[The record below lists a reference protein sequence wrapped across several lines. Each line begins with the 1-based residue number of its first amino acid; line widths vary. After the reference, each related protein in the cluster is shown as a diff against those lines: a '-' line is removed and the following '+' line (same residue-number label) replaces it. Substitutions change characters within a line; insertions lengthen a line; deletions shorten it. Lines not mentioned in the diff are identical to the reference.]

1 MTNRFFQLYER
12 LILNHAN
19 IVLLLFAL
27 ILGFLAYHAP
37 GFKLDASADALVLEG
52 DTDLEYF
59 REFSQR
65 YATQDFLVVTYT
77 PAEDLLSDSVLQQ
90 LGALADE
97 LQQLPGVSDVTSI
110 LSVPL
115 LQSPNVKLNELGDG
129 LKTLQDESVD
139 RELVRKEFSVSP
151 IYANMLV
158 SPDGKTTAL
167 QLNIKNDEQYR
178 QLLEARERWREK
190 QLSEAGLNSEE
201 RVQYAA
207 AQQAFKDYSVEFNQR
222 RADMVAAT
230 RLILDKYKDNAD
242 IHLGGVSMIASDMID
257 FVKRDLVVFGSGIVV
272 FIIILLSVIFRRP
285 RWVAIPLLICVS
297 TCAAML
303 GFLTLIDWRMTVVSS
318 NFVALLLI
326 ITLAISVHLVVR
338 YRELFA
344 SEPELTQRE
353 LVMMTV
359 RFMLKPCIYTA
370 LTTIVAFSSLVVS
383 GIRPVI
389 DFGWMMTIGT
399 VVALLLVFII
409 LPAILVLLPKGETAR
424 AADSKVFTH
433 KFAVIADRYGKL
445 ILVVSVIFAVLS
457 GIGISRLQVENR
469 FIDFFDSE
477 TEIYQ
482 GMELVDAQLG
492 GTIPLEIIITAPGD
506 ANGNAEVRF
515 ESDDDFENFDEPAA
529 DASDSV
535 EDSGSTEED
544 AVASDDEF
552 AGFAD
557 DAADLDDEF
566 GDDFSS
572 DFGSDFGD
580 DTSGESSVWFTK
592 QGLNDIERI
601 HDALEAMPETGKV
614 LSLATF
620 YKLMKE
626 LTGPDIDDVQ
636 LAVAKGSLPPAI
648 ADIMLDPYLNSERN
662 EARISIRVKETSR
675 DLKRA
680 EFLQKVRTYLT
691 EEAGLQPENVQLSG
705 LLVLYNNML
714 QSLFSSQILTIA
726 AVFIAIMVMFIVL
739 FRSVKIAI
747 LGILPNMLAAAMVL
761 GGMGLAGIPLDMMT
775 ITIAAIAIGIGVDNA
790 VHYLH
795 RFRIEFP
802 KDRDYRASMYRCHES
817 IGRALY
823 YTSITVIMGFS
834 ILALSNFRPSIYFGL
849 LTGAAMLGA
858 LLGALLLLP
867 QLLLIFK
874 PFGAEAEA
882 GSQASHD

>member
-1 MTNRFFQLYER
+1 MTDRFFQLYER
-12 LILNHAN
+12 LILNHAKT
-19 IVLLLFAL
+19 VLLLLAL
-27 ILGFLAYHAP
+27 VLGFLAYHAP
-37 GFKLDASADALVLEG
+37 TFKLDASADALVLEG

-59 REFSQR
+59 REFSKR

-77 PAEDLLSDSVLQQ
+77 PEADLLSDGVLQR
-90 LGALADE
+90 LEALAAE
-97 LQQLPGVSDVTSI
+97 LQQLEGVSNVMSV
-110 LSVPL
+110 LNVPL
-115 LQSPNVKLNELGDG
+115 LQSPNVKLSELGDG
-129 LKTLQDESVD
+129 LKTLQDNSVD

-151 IYANMLV
+151 IYSNMLV

-167 QLNIKNDEQYR
+167 QVNIENDEKYR
-178 QLLEARERWREK
+178 QLLEDRERLREK
-190 QLSEAGLNSEE
+190 DLQAGLSSEE
-201 RVQYAA
+201 RTELEA
-207 AQQAFKDYSVEFNQR
+207 AQQAYKDYSVEFNQR

-230 RLILDKYKDNAD
+230 RLILDKYKDHAD
-242 IHLGGVSMIASDMID
+242 IHLGGVAMIASDMID

-272 FIIILLSVIFRRP
+272 FIIILLSVIFRRL
-285 RWVAIPLLICVS
+285 RWVMIPLLICVS

-303 GFLTLIDWRMTVVSS
+303 GFLTLVDWRMTVVSS

-344 SEPELTQRE
+344 SEPELSQHE
-353 LVMMTV
+353 LVMKTV

-370 LTTIVAFSSLVVS
+370 LTTIVAFASLVVS

-389 DFGWMMTIGT
+389 DFGWMMTLGT

-424 AADSKVFTH
+424 VDDSRVFTH
-433 KFAVIADRYGKL
+433 KFAVVADHYGKS
-445 ILVVSVIFAVLS
+445 ILLVSVALAVLS

-469 FIDFFDSE
+469 FIDFFDAE

-492 GTIPLEIIITAPGD
+492 GTIPLEIIITTPTD
-506 ANGNAEVRF
+506 ANETATF
-515 ESDDDFENFDEPAA
+515 ESDDDFENFDA
-529 DASDSV
+529 V
-535 EDSGSTEED
+535 EED
-544 AVASDDEF
+544 VENFEEVDTGSEDDF
-552 AGFAD
+552 GDFAD
-557 DAADLDDEF
+557 DEADF
-566 GDDFSS
+566 GDDF
-572 DFGSDFGD
+572 GD
-580 DTSGESSVWFTK
+580 DSGVESSVWFTK

-614 LSLATF
+614 LSLATM

-636 LAVAKGSLPPAI
+636 LAVARGSLPPAI
-648 ADIMLDPYLNSERN
+648 SDTMINPYLNNERK

-675 DLKRA
+675 ELNRA
-680 EFLQKVRTYLT
+680 EFLQKVHTYLVD
-691 EEAGLQPENVQLSG
+691 EAGLQPENVRLSG

-714 QSLFSSQILTIA
+714 QSLYSSQILTIT
-726 AVFIAIMVMFIVL
+726 AVFIAIMIMFIVL
-739 FRSVKIAI
+739 FRSLKIAI

-761 GGMGLAGIPLDMMT
+761 GGMGLTGIPLDMMT

-795 RFRIEFP
+795 RFRTEFP
-802 KDRDYRASMYRCHES
+802 KDRNYIATMYRCHES

-867 QLLLIFK
+867 QLLLLFK
-874 PFGAEAEA
+874 PFGEQAETA
-882 GSQASHD
+882 SQTPHG

>member
-12 LILNHAN
+12 LILNHAK
-19 IVLLLFAL
+19 IVLVLLAL
-27 ILGFLAYHAP
+27 VLGFLAYHAP
-37 GFKLDASADALVLEG
+37 TFKLDASADALVLEG
-52 DTDLEYF
+52 DADLEYF
-59 REFSQR
+59 REFSKR
-65 YATQDFLVVTYT
+65 YATQDFLVITYT
-77 PAEDLLSDSVLQQ
+77 PEADLLSDSALQQ

-97 LQQLPGVSDVTSI
+97 LQQLQGVSSVTSI
-110 LSVPL
+110 LNVPL

-129 LKTLQDESVD
+129 LKTLQDASVD

-167 QLNIKNDEQYR
+167 QVNIENDEQYR
-178 QLLEARERWREK
+178 QLLEQRERLRDKE
-190 QLSEAGLNSEE
+190 LSEEGLNSEE
-201 RVQYAA
+201 SVQYAA

-222 RADMVAAT
+222 RADMVGAA
-230 RLILDKYKDNAD
+230 RLILDKYKDHAD
-242 IHLGGVSMIASDMID
+242 IHLGGVAMIASDMID
-257 FVKRDLVVFGSGIVV
+257 FVKKDLVVFGSGIVV

-353 LVMMTV
+353 LVMKTV

-389 DFGWMMTIGT
+389 DFGWMMTLGT

-409 LPAILVLLPKGETAR
+409 LPAILVLLPKGKTAR
-424 AADSKVFTH
+424 VADSRVFTH
-433 KFAVIADRYGKL
+433 RFAVVADRHGTL
-445 ILVVSVIFAVLS
+445 IVVVSVVLAVLS

-477 TEIYQ
+477 TEIYR

-492 GTIPLEIIITAPGD
+492 GTIPLEIIITAPAD
-506 ANGNAEVRF
+506 ANANAEAQF
-515 ESDDDFENFDEPAA
+515 ESDDDFENFDEPRAEGSNNAA
-529 DASDSV
+529 AAAGSV
-535 EDSGSTEED
+535 DDFED
-544 AVASDDEF
+544 F
-552 AGFAD
+552 AG
-557 DAADLDDEF
+557 DAADFDDVSDFDDASSDEF
-566 GDDFSS
+566 GDDF
-572 DFGSDFGD
+572 GD
-580 DTSGESSVWFTK
+580 DAGDQSSVWFTK

-626 LTGPDIDDVQ
+626 LSGPGIDDVQ

-648 ADIMLDPYLNSERN
+648 ADIMLTPYLNSERN

-680 EFLQKVRTYLT
+680 EFLQKVRTYLV

-714 QSLFSSQILTIA
+714 QSLFSSQILTIT
-726 AVFIAIMVMFIVL
+726 AVFIAIMVMFVVL
-739 FRSVKIAI
+739 FRSFKIAI
-747 LGILPNMLAAAMVL
+747 LGILPNVLAAAMVL

-795 RFRIEFP
+795 RFRVEFP
-802 KDRDYRASMYRCHES
+802 QDRDYKATMYRCHES

-867 QLLLIFK
+867 QLLLLFK
-874 PFGAEAEA
+874 PFGAPAEAE
-882 GSQASHD
+882 SQTSRG